1 MKTFLALS
9 HGSHFYKS
17 CLCLSV
23 SGVLQLYLM
32 WAVLWG
38 NQEVTLLWT
47 KVLGL
52 EENFGGETLMGLLD
66 TDGRERRGGVV
77 SDMESSERV
86 KNSMT

>member
-1 MKTFLALS
+1 
-9 HGSHFYKS
+9 
-17 CLCLSV
+17 
-23 SGVLQLYLM
+23 LM

-66 TDGRERRGGVV
+66 TDGRDRWDGLV
-77 SDMESSERV
+77 SDLECSEKV
-86 KNSMT
+86 KK